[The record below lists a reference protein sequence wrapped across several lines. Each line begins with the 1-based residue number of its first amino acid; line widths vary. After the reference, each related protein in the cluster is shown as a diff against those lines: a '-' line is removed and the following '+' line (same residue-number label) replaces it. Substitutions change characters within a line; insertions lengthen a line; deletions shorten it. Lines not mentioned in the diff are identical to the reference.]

1 MLNRLWNDQAGFVV
15 SAELVLI
22 ATILVIG
29 LIVGWATVRDQVLQE
44 LGDVAAAISQFN
56 QSYSWSAVTGHTSS
70 VAGTY
75 FDDTADFCD
84 AADEVQAEGFEP
96 VCIDLSVE
104 ATVGE
109 DT

>member
-29 LIVGWATVRDQVLQE
+29 LIVGWATVRDQVMQE
-44 LGDVAAAISQFN
+44 LGDVAAAISQIN
-56 QSYSWSAVTGHTSS
+56 QSYTWSAVTGHTSS
-70 VAGTY
+70 VAGTI

-84 AADEVQAEGFEP
+84 EEAQLEGSEP
-96 VCIDLSVE
+96 MCIDLSVE

-109 DT
+109 GT

>member
-29 LIVGWATVRDQVLQE
+29 LIVGWATVRDQVVQE
-44 LGDVAAAISQFN
+44 LGDVAAAISDIN
-56 QSYSWSAVTGHTSS
+56 QSYTWSAVTGHTSS
-70 VAGTY
+70 VAGTF
-75 FDDTADFCD
+75 FDDTTDFCD
-84 AADEVQAEGFEP
+84 EDGDGGADIEP
-96 VCIDLSVE
+96 HCIDLSVQE
-104 ATVGE
+104 TVGE